1 MPAQDLL
8 AARAIAVDDRGGRSI
23 LTLDTVIGE
32 GAAVARKVQRR
43 HTQTLFITGALTEE
57 FVDDFTRVLA
67 PGRSLRIVVR
77 DATVLVLPPAGV
89 IRLQRRGIVLEVLTP
104 LRVLAVTTNPFRVPQ
119 PYNPTLLF
127 RAIADAVSDRVPV
140 FDVVNG
146 LAAVPAA
153 AAADDTLL
161 SPRKV

>member
-1 MPAQDLL
+1 M
-8 AARAIAVDDRGGRSI
+8 
-23 LTLDTVIGE
+23 
-32 GAAVARKVQRR
+32 
-43 HTQTLFITGALTEE
+43 
-57 FVDDFTRVLA
+57 
-67 PGRSLRIVVR
+67 
-77 DATVLVLPPAGV
+77 
-89 IRLQRRGIVLEVLTP
+89 
-104 LRVLAVTTNPFRVPQ
+104 TTNPFRVPQ